1 MYIHIRAHHRKV
13 CALLYISAWASVL
26 LVQVK
31 GNSRALRCGT
41 ATVQSRFFVYIPQTM
56 RIRDIFHKE
65 HFNEFLRFC
74 FVGVLA
80 TGIHYGIYLL
90 LIKTSSL
97 EGQIWINA
105 AYLIGFIISWLCNL
119 WMTARITFKTHL
131 SLKRGVGFAVTHG
144 VNYLLHLLFLNIF
157 LAFGITEQ
165 MAPIPVY
172 CCVVPINFILVRIV
186 FKSNKI
192 Q

>member
-1 MYIHIRAHHRKV
+1 M
-13 CALLYISAWASVL
+13 LEP
-26 LVQVK
+26 QVAEQQQC
-31 GNSRALRCGT
+31 SPA
-41 ATVQSRFFVYIPQTM
+41 FFVYIPQTM

-65 HFNEFLRFC
+65 KLFEFLRFC
-74 FVGVLA
+74 LVGLVA
-80 TGIHYGIYLL
+80 TCIHYGVYFL
-90 LIKTSSL
+90 LIKL
-97 EGQIWINA
+97 IEIDGKFWVNI

-119 WMTARITFKTHL
+119 WMTARITFRTHV
-131 SLKRGVGFAVTHG
+131 SVKRGIGFAVTHG

-157 LAFGITEQ
+157 LALGVTEQ
-165 MAPIPVY
+165 IAPILVY

>member
-1 MYIHIRAHHRKV
+1 M
-13 CALLYISAWASVL
+13 
-26 LVQVK
+26 
-31 GNSRALRCGT
+31 
-41 ATVQSRFFVYIPQTM
+41 QSRFFVYILQTM
-56 RIRDIFHKE
+56 RIKNIFHKE
-65 HFNEFLRFC
+65 KLFEFLRFC

-97 EGQIWINA
+97 EGQFWINA

-131 SLKRGVGFAVTHG
+131 SIKRGVGFAVTHG
-144 VNYLLHLLFLNIF
+144 INYLLHLLFLNIF
-157 LAFGITEQ
+157 LAVGITEQ
-165 MAPIPVY
+165 IAPIPVY
-172 CCVVPINFILVRIV
+172 CCVVPINFILVRTV
-186 FKSNKI
+186 FKSPKI

>member
-1 MYIHIRAHHRKV
+1 M
-13 CALLYISAWASVL
+13 
-26 LVQVK
+26 
-31 GNSRALRCGT
+31 
-41 ATVQSRFFVYIPQTM
+41 QSRFFVYILQTM
-56 RIRDIFHKE
+56 RIKNIFHKE
-65 HFNEFLRFC
+65 KLFEFLRFC

-97 EGQIWINA
+97 EGQFWINA

-157 LAFGITEQ
+157 LALEVTEQ
-165 MAPIPVY
+165 IAPIPVY
-172 CCVVPINFILVRIV
+172 CCVIPINFILVRIV

-192 Q
+192 

>member
-1 MYIHIRAHHRKV
+1 
-13 CALLYISAWASVL
+13 
-26 LVQVK
+26 
-31 GNSRALRCGT
+31 
-41 ATVQSRFFVYIPQTM
+41 M
-56 RIRDIFHKE
+56 RIRNIFHKE
-65 HFNEFLRFC
+65 KLFEFLRFC

-97 EGQIWINA
+97 EGQFWINA

-144 VNYLLHLLFLNIF
+144 LNYLLHLLFLNIF
-157 LAFGITEQ
+157 LALGVTEQ
-165 MAPIPVY
+165 IAPIPVY
-172 CCVVPINFILVRIV
+172 CCVVPINFVLVRIV

-192 Q
+192 

>member
-1 MYIHIRAHHRKV
+1 
-13 CALLYISAWASVL
+13 
-26 LVQVK
+26 
-31 GNSRALRCGT
+31 
-41 ATVQSRFFVYIPQTM
+41 M
-56 RIRDIFHKE
+56 RIKNIFHKE
-65 HFNEFLRFC
+65 KLFEFLRFC

-97 EGQIWINA
+97 EGQFWINA

-157 LAFGITEQ
+157 LALEVTEQ
-165 MAPIPVY
+165 IAPIPVY
-172 CCVVPINFILVRIV
+172 CCVIPINFILVRIV

-192 Q
+192 